1 MRMQWLIG
9 QFLGRKRQ
17 RCRIVGRKSVQV
29 KATELATSFGNDAP
43 SFTRIM
49 GKKGTL
55 LNAGGEGSPRWQF
68 VKEIGNHEDDFD
80 VDKKRTTKDIL
91 LPGDKTLPPAGMGDE
106 DLSHLTNWF
115 DCLRWTRSS
124 QPT

>member
-1 MRMQWLIG
+1 
-9 QFLGRKRQ
+9 
-17 RCRIVGRKSVQV
+17 
-29 KATELATSFGNDAP
+29 
-43 SFTRIM
+43 M

-91 LPGDKTLPPAGMGDE
+91 LPGDKTLPPAGMADE